1 MFFYLSEEVF
11 TREVRELRRK
21 NKKKKQKVEQ
31 QTSTIGRIIDMP
43 MEEFKEEL
51 VRQKVN
57 IGVMNNLILN
67 LEGSYAELKSRKD
80 SVLDLV
86 FKGMKS
92 KDDPEITKS
101 LEGLYAEM
109 TKIEQKVVY
118 LKQRVKELV
127 DVDKTPN

>member
-1 MFFYLSEEVF
+1 M
-11 TREVRELRRK
+11 RRK
-21 NKKKKQKVEQ
+21 NRKKKQKVEQ

-80 SVLDLV
+80 SSAPDYLSISNILDEDFINDGAMLNC
-86 FKGMKS
+86 FG
-92 KDDPEITKS
+92 IT
-101 LEGLYAEM
+101 AVEM
-109 TKIEQKVVY
+109 ILIKRITYK
-118 LKQRVKELV
+118 LTR
-127 DVDKTPN
+127 DK